1 MQQQAD
7 STLSTTALDTIT
19 SSSTLIQ
26 IASTLRPSSIQS
38 INITSAITTAS
49 DLLSA
54 SNSVTSPK
62 PLTNT
67 QVFVLYMHFKYY
79 YSMNCDNNNKSEVNF
94 WSK

>member
-1 MQQQAD
+1 MQQEAD
-7 STLSTTALDTIT
+7 STLSTIALEKIT
-19 SSSTLIQ
+19 SSSTLIK

-67 QVFVLYMHFKYY
+67 QVFFFIYAF
-79 YSMNCDNNNKSEVNF
+79 
-94 WSK
+94 